1 MLLSKNLGGRYF
13 ELVRRWSFT
22 LGTQNISKY
31 CGSAL
36 LLLDTGANTG
46 TGTSLIKNSTSS
58 LELKSLGSLG
68 LKSLGNKVVLSC
80 VRFSHHDADDAE
92 TLS

>member
-1 MLLSKNLGGRYF
+1 MLLSKNLGEGGGGRCF
-13 ELVRRWSFT
+13 ELARRWSFT

-31 CGSAL
+31 CGSAV

-46 TGTSLIKNSTSS
+46 TGTSLIENSTSS
-58 LELKSLGSLG
+58 LG
-68 LKSLGNKVVLSC
+68 LKSPGNKVVLSC
-80 VRFSHHDADDAE
+80 VRFFHHDADDAE

>member
-1 MLLSKNLGGRYF
+1 MFVYPRERK
-13 ELVRRWSFT
+13 
-22 LGTQNISKY
+22 ISQ
-31 CGSAL
+31 STVAV

-58 LELKSLGSLG
+58 LG
-68 LKSLGNKVVLSC
+68 LKSPGNKVVLSC
-80 VRFSHHDADDAE
+80 VCFFHHDANDAE

>member
-1 MLLSKNLGGRYF
+1 MSWSEGGR
-13 ELVRRWSFT
+13 LPSARK
-22 LGTQNISKY
+22 ISQ
-31 CGSAL
+31 SIVAV

-46 TGTSLIKNSTSS
+46 NGTSLIKTSTS
-58 LELKSLGSLG
+58 SLG
-68 LKSLGNKVVLSC
+68 LKSPGNKVVLSC